1 MTDTEVEEPI
11 DLIDD
16 LLACSNDP
24 LRFVE
29 LAFPH
34 IQPES
39 WQRKVMIHIRDELNA
54 NTRLKVRLHPHCE
67 KPWIAAYEAS
77 HG

>member
-1 MTDTEVEEPI
+1 MTDDIDIDEP
-11 DLIDD
+11 DLTDE

-34 IQPES
+34 IAPEH
-39 WQRKVMIHIRDELNA
+39 WQRQVMAHIG
-54 NTRLKVRLHPHCE
+54 V
-67 KPWIAAYEAS
+67 
-77 HG
+77 